1 LFKIR
6 HDLVQLH
13 GEIVPL
19 FNWTNPNNIDLTR
32 PYIYYI
38 KVVSPKN
45 EYRYIGK
52 GSSPSR
58 MDAYWKN
65 VDKVLAGKPK
75 RPAIKRDGTP
85 QSDGN
90 QKFRYVHLVLAVA
103 IKNGWKIE
111 HFPLE
116 NVEKIMHTIRES
128 ELIQEHNCDMNS
140 QGSWWVDDFNS
151 HAQSVQ

>member
-1 LFKIR
+1 M
-6 HDLVQLH
+6 
-13 GEIVPL
+13 PT
-19 FNWTNPNNIDLTR
+19 FNWSNPKKVDLGN
-32 PYIYYI
+32 PYLYLIR
-38 KVVSPKN
+38 VSSPGG

-75 RPAIKRDGTP
+75 RPAVKRDGTP

-103 IKNGWKIE
+103 VKKGWKIE
-111 HFPLE
+111 HYPIE
-116 NVEKIMHTIRES
+116 NVEKENHSSRES
-128 ELIQEHNCDMNS
+128 ELIRELDCNMNAK
-140 QGSWWVDDFNS
+140 GAWWVKEFKIL
-151 HAQSVQ
+151 AAKIK